1 MKSIRSLIV
10 SVALSWCAFASDGA
24 TKTLLL
30 LEDQEAVGKCVQI
43 YEVWKRE
50 IVSGGWRIV
59 TVPIPRWDRNW
70 SSNHW
75 PILNRMSNAV
85 AWARPDAVQIFGSLP
100 YLQTG
105 IHAADG
111 HEQRRCWSD
120 AWLGCTNLVFTDVTA
135 FPTVG
140 TVQGLPNVTAT
151 NAPGDGFPD
160 QIGGSFHIPVSR
172 IDAAG
177 LTLVSGAGTFTSGYL
192 AGQSR
197 MPAVDEGYGLRSY
210 LTSNVAYRRREFTF
224 AELGRIEVAGWANAA
239 TITATN
245 SSVSWTTG
253 AAADSFAGLTNRW
266 SYVHTEWG
274 QASPNYVTAGGVAK
288 LDYGHVVYKSYHMEL
303 NDGFGFLPRVLF
315 PGWWPRPLAFGA
327 AWGYGVLSQNPY
339 WAGTASD
346 ETFGDFIR
354 SSVVQASGGGT
365 PTALF
370 NRHWIVGDVTLPCDP
385 ITRTAF
391 GQSSGTTLRVITP

>member
-1 MKSIRSLIV
+1 MKRLLAFL
-10 SVALSWCAFASDGA
+10 ALCWCAFTANGA
-24 TKTLLL
+24 TRTLLI
-30 LEDQEAVGKCVQI
+30 LEDQTAVGLCEKV
-43 YEVWKRE
+43 YRDWTRE
-50 IVSGGWRIV
+50 IVRGGWTIV
-59 TVPIPRWDRNW
+59 RVPIARWDRNW

-75 PILNRMSNAV
+75 ISLNRMSNAV
-85 AWARPDAVQIFGSLP
+85 VWAQPDAVQIFGSLP
-100 YLQTG
+100 FLQTG

-177 LTLVSGAGTFTSGYL
+177 LTLVSGAGTFASGFL

-197 MPAVDEGYGLRSY
+197 LPAVDEGYGLRSY

-224 AELGRIEVAGWANAA
+224 AELGRIESSWLNPSA
-239 TITATN
+239 ITATN
-245 SSVSWTTG
+245 SAVTWTTG
-253 AAADSFAGLTNRW
+253 VAADSFAGLTNRW
-266 SYVHTEWG
+266 SYVGTEWG
-274 QASPNYVTAGGVAK
+274 LASPNYITSGGVAK
-288 LDYGHVVYKSYHMEL
+288 LSWGHVVYKSYHMEL
-303 NDGFGFLPRVLF
+303 NGGYGYLQRVLF
-315 PGWWPRPLAFGA
+315 PGWWGRPLGLLAV
-327 AWGYGVLSQNPY
+327 WGYGAFSSNPY

-346 ETFGDFIR
+346 ETAADFIT
-354 SSVVQASGGGT
+354 SSVLQASGGGT
-365 PTALF
+365 PTVLF
-370 NRHWIVGDVTLPCDP
+370 TRHWIFGDVTLPCDP

-391 GQSSGTTLRVITP
+391 GQSSGTTLRIITP